1 MRMTR
6 MGQKLIYPELS
17 YRING
22 ILFEVHNEL
31 GRYCKEKQYRDCL
44 EQKLKN
50 NGLRFEREKKLPI
63 NKEVGGN
70 QVDFCVENKIL
81 LDCKAKNFL
90 TKEDFY
96 QMLRY
101 LKAAKMKLGF
111 IVNFRNKY
119 LKPKRILNP
128 DINP

>member
-6 MGQKLIYPELS
+6 KNQKIIYPELS
-17 YRING
+17 YEITG
-22 ILFEVHNEL
+22 ILFKVHNEL
-31 GRYCKEKQYRDCL
+31 VRYCKERQYQDVL
-44 EQKLKN
+44 EQKLRDRR
-50 NGLRFEREKKLPI
+50 LQFEREKTLPI

-70 QVDFCVENKIL
+70 QVDFCIENKIL
-81 LDCKAKNFL
+81 LECKAKGFL
-90 TKEDFY
+90 TKDDFY

>member
-6 MGQKLIYPELS
+6 KNQKIIYPELS
-17 YRING
+17 YEITG
-22 ILFEVHNEL
+22 VLFKVHNEL
-31 GRYCKEKQYRDCL
+31 GRYCKEKQYQDVL
-44 EQKLKN
+44 EQKLRDR
-50 NGLRFEREKKLPI
+50 GLQFEREKTFPI

-70 QVDFCVENKIL
+70 QVDFCIENKIL
-81 LDCKAKNFL
+81 LECKAKSFL
-90 TKEDFY
+90 TKDDFY